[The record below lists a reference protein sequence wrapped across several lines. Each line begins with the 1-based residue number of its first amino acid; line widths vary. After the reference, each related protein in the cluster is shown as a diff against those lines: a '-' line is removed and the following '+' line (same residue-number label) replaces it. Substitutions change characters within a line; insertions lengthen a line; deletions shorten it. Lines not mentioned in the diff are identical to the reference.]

1 MVIPQGQVHEPDASL
16 LHAKDAVADGARLRR
31 LWHAGARP
39 SPSVSLQVPLVAL
52 FDVLEQLDR
61 DSLRQV
67 VQRAEARL
75 AQLDPA

>member
-1 MVIPQGQVHEPDASL
+1 MVTRQRQVHEPDAPL
-16 LHAKDAVADGARLRR
+16 LGAKDAVTDGARLRR
-31 LWHAGARP
+31 LWRAEAHP